1 MVAAN
6 LKYTKK
12 NNNNNPVM
20 RSKSLSN
27 EKKNPHTKKTT
38 KPNKANEENKKT
50 KQT

>member
-20 RSKSLSN
+20 RSKSLQN
-27 EKKNPHTKKTT
+27 EKKTHTKETT
-38 KPNKANEENKKT
+38 KQNKVNEENKKT